1 MRDLGHLEELS
12 STAALGL
19 WADDVVIALDH
30 AMSGRPL
37 TEAKEG
43 VLQGAATTLKA
54 AAQQTEHPMETPKSS
69 HALAATD
76 SALTV
81 AAALVQDQ
89 PEEDV
94 QQLLLSM
101 AEILDQAA
109 AGQLSPE
116 DADRT
121 RKVID
126 LFGLLGE
133 RQLAASNSVL
143 TSQKEARAW
152 TGAPATSSF
161 S

>member
-19 WADDVVIALDH
+19 WADDVVIALDQ
-30 AMSGRPL
+30 AASDRPL
-37 TEAKEG
+37 EESSAET
-43 VLQGAATTLKA
+43 LRQAADTLEIAARRTT
-54 AAQQTEHPMETPKSS
+54 HPLDTPKTA

-81 AAALVQDQ
+81 ATALVQGQ
-89 PEEDV
+89 PGEGV
-94 QQLLLSM
+94 QQLLESM
-101 AEILDQAA
+101 SGVLKKA
-109 AGQLSPE
+109 AGGQLGPE
-116 DADRT
+116 DSDGIQG
-121 RKVID
+121 VMG

-133 RQLAASNSVL
+133 HQLVASNSVL
-143 TSQKEARAW
+143 TSRKEARAW